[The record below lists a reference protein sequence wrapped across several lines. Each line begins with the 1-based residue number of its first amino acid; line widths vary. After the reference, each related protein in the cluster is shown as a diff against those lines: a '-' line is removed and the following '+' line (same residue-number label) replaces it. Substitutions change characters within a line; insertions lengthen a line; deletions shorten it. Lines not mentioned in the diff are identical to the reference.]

1 MKTLA
6 ENLTQYAA
14 YHRDRRNIATHFA
27 GVPMIVFAIVLAL
40 STWAFA
46 VGTVPI
52 TLAAVVCVA
61 ASLYYF
67 RLDLLFGAVMAATL
81 LVMCAIAS
89 EVTHRLSVPA
99 ALGLAAAIFVVGWAL
114 QFLGHRYE
122 GVKPAFYDDAKQL
135 LIGPL
140 FVCAEVLFA
149 LGAKGPLQRYV
160 EERVGPTVPRRDG
173 RALPLGPD
181 PLPDPL
187 PRERENLRA
196 PLPDPLPGPLPRERE
211 NLRDPLPGPLPRE
224 RENLRCP
231 LPDERE
237 TTQ

>member
-14 YHRDRRNIATHFA
+14 YHRDRRNIATHFV

-40 STWAFA
+40 STWAFPI
-46 VGTVPI
+46 GTVAI
-52 TLAAVVCVA
+52 TLAAVVSVA
-61 ASLYYF
+61 ACLYYVK
-67 RLDLLFGAVMAATL
+67 LDFLLGAIMAATL

-89 EVTHRLSVPA
+89 EVTHRLGVPA
-99 ALGLAAAIFVVGWAL
+99 ALWLAAAIFVAGWAL
-114 QFLGHRYE
+114 QFLGHKWE
-122 GVKPAFYDDAKQL
+122 GMKPAFYDDAKQL

-140 FVCAEVLFA
+140 FVCTEILFA
-149 LGAKGPLQRYV
+149 LGARRPLQRYI

-173 RALPLGPD
+173 RALPL
-181 PLPDPL
+181 
-187 PRERENLRA
+187 N
-196 PLPDPLPGPLPRERE
+196 DPLPGPLP
-211 NLRDPLPGPLPRE
+211 GE